1 MMRKIEEVSERYDV
15 GMFGGKF
22 MPFHMG
28 HLYCVERAAAVCDK
42 LYLILFGGGDDELR
56 IIRETAA
63 IDKKYLDLDF
73 RKEIVNEVSKQFE
86 NVIPAFIDVT
96 ALKLPDGSEDW
107 DAETPLVIDVCGKLN
122 AAFSSEPRYDD
133 YFKRA
138 YPWADHI
145 LVDPPRIV
153 YPVSGTFLRTYGEQ
167 GDKRRFLRCNLPI

>member
-1 MMRKIEEVSERYDV
+1 MMQTIEEVKKRYKV

-22 MPFHMG
+22 MPFHVG
-28 HLYCVERAAAVCDK
+28 HLYCVEKAAAVCDK

-63 IDKKYLDLDF
+63 IDKIYLSLDF
-73 RKEIVNEVSKQFE
+73 RKEIVKEISQQFD

-96 ALKLPDGSEDW
+96 ELKLPDGSEDW
-107 DAETPLVIDVCGKLN
+107 DAETPLVIDICGKLD
-122 AAFSSEPRYDD
+122 AAFSSEPRYND
-133 YFKRA
+133 YFERA

-145 LVDPPRIV
+145 LIDPPRIV

-167 GDKRRFLRCNLPI
+167 GNKKRFLRCNYNI